1 MHFKHIAARLTAAML
16 LVGTL
21 ITPVSALTGTVTTE
35 GSPLRLRSEANTES
49 AILKNL
55 VNGAQVEVLDAAVEG
70 WYQVTYKGFTGYVS
84 SEYLTISDEAAPAA
98 QSAEVEDESS
108 YVRVV
113 DGPLNI
119 RSGPTTDSEKV
130 GSLSTGKV
138 VEVIGYADGWYQV
151 KSGYICAEY
160 VTESSAEEAKNSGKG
175 QEIANY
181 ALQYL
186 GKPYVYGGN
195 SPKGF
200 DCSGL
205 TSYVY
210 KQCGYSINRTA
221 SGQLDN
227 GRSVSKSELQPGDL
241 VFFNE
246 GSSKSR
252 ATHVG
257 IYIGGNEFVH
267 AANPRKG
274 VVTTSMNSSYYSAY
288 YIGARRVAG

>member
-1 MHFKHIAARLTAAML
+1 MHFNRIAVRLTAAML
-16 LVGTL
+16 LVSTL
-21 ITPVSALTGTVTTE
+21 VTPAFALTGTVTTE
-35 GSPLRLRSEANTES
+35 GSSLRLRSEANTDS
-49 AILKNL
+49 AVLKKL
-55 VNGAQVEVLDAAVEG
+55 ANGVQVEVLNAVEEG

-84 SEYLTISDEAAPAA
+84 SEYLTVSDDAAPAV
-98 QSAEVEDESS
+98 QSDETEEEPS

-119 RSGPTTDSEKV
+119 RSGPSTDSEKV
-130 GSLSTGKV
+130 GSISTGKV

-186 GKPYVYGGN
+186 GKPYVYGGS

-210 KQCGYSINRTA
+210 KQFGYSINRTA

-227 GRSVSKSELQPGDL
+227 GKSVSKGELQPGDL

-246 GSSKSR
+246 GSSRSR

-274 VVTTSMNSSYYSAY
+274 VVTTSLNSSYYSTY